1 MAALPLDDLQPWLA
15 RAGRCLIGGAWRAAA
30 SGAEID
36 LVDPSTAEVIAKSA
50 AGESAD
56 IDLAVAAARGAFRAW
71 SRRPAAERGKLLWAL
86 SDVLEKHAGEM
97 ATIETLNAGKPIAD
111 TTQRDVPGAVATLRY
126 MSGWADKVGG
136 ETVPATVAGDWHTYT
151 VREAIGVVGIIVPW
165 NFPLNIAVTHMAAAL
180 AAGCTVVLKPA
191 EQTPLSA
198 IRLCEL
204 AEEVGFPPGVINLV
218 TGYGATAGAAL
229 AAHPDVDKIA
239 FTGSTQTGR
248 AIVAAGLGNMKR
260 VTLELGGK
268 SPSIVFPDADLGRA
282 IPGIAGGI
290 FYNTGQVCAAGSR
303 LYAHKS
309 GFDRVVEGVVSH
321 AEALR
326 VGPGFDPA
334 TQTGPLISA
343 PQRDRVLGY
352 IESGV
357 GEGATIATGGCQ
369 VGDRGY
375 FVAPTV
381 LVDVAS
387 SMKVMREEIFGP
399 VLCVTRFDDD
409 DFDTIMAE
417 ANNSPYGLIA
427 AVWTRDL
434 ATAHRAARE
443 LKAGVVRI
451 NSMARHLSLPFG
463 GFKQSGWGRENGRAG
478 VEAYTELKSVSI
490 AL

>member
-1 MAALPLDDLQPWLA
+1 VTP
-15 RAGRCLIGGAWRAAA
+15 
-30 SGAEID
+30 
-36 LVDPSTAEVIAKSA
+36 
-50 AGESAD
+50 
-56 IDLAVAAARGAFRAW
+56 
-71 SRRPAAERGKLLWAL
+71 
-86 SDVLEKHAGEM
+86 
-97 ATIETLNAGKPIAD
+97 
-111 TTQRDVPGAVATLRY
+111 
-126 MSGWADKVGG
+126 
-136 ETVPATVAGDWHTYT
+136 TVAGDWHTYT
-151 VREAIGVVGIIVPW
+151 VREPVGVVGIIVPW
-165 NFPLNIAVTHMAAAL
+165 NFPLNIAVTHMSAAL

-204 AEEVGFPPGVINLV
+204 AEEAGFPAGVINLV
-218 TGYGATAGAAL
+218 TGFGSTAGAAL
-229 AAHPDVDKIA
+229 AAHPGVDKIA

-248 AIVAAGLGNMKR
+248 AIVSAGLANMKR

-268 SPSIVFPDADLGRA
+268 SPSIVFADADLDGA
-282 IPGIAGGI
+282 IPGIAAGI
-290 FYNTGQVCAAGSR
+290 FYNAGQVCAAGSR
-303 LYAHKS
+303 LYVHKDV
-309 GFDRVVEGVVSH
+309 FDRVIEGVVAY

-326 VGPGFDPA
+326 VGQPLEQD

-343 PQRDRVLGY
+343 AQRDRVLGY
-352 IESGV
+352 IESGRR
-357 GEGATIATGGCQ
+357 EGAALASGGGA
-369 VGDRGY
+369 VGKRGY

-387 SMKVMREEIFGP
+387 SMRVMREEIFGP
-399 VLCVTRFDDD
+399 VLCATRFGDG
-409 DFDTIMAE
+409 DFDAIMAE

-434 ATAHRAARE
+434 GTAHRAARE

-463 GFKQSGWGRENGRAG
+463 GVKQSGWGRENGRSG